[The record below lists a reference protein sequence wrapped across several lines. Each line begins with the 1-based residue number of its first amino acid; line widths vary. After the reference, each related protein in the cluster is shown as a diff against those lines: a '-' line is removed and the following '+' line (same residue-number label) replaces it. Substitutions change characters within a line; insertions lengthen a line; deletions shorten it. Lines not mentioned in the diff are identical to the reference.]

1 MKNIILLIRSGTVNR
16 MELLM
21 MEIVSLMEMISIEFL
36 EMEILR
42 TEVISI

>member
-1 MKNIILLIRSGTVNR
+1 MKNIILLKRSGTVNR